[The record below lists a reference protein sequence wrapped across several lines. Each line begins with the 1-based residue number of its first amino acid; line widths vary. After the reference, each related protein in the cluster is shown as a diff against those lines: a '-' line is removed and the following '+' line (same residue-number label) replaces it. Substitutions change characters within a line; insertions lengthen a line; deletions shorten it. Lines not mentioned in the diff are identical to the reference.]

1 MCGIHGFCWKDQDKS
16 IDKMISAA
24 SHRGPDGSGSW
35 GDAHITLGH
44 NLLSI
49 VDSPTL
55 SAQPWKSNDH
65 VMVYNGEV
73 YNYKALKSSLSYDF
87 KTDTDTEV
95 LLAGYEKYGKQFLHK
110 IDGMFAV
117 AIYNVHT
124 KKLLLARDSNG
135 AKPLYYGYLNG
146 KLAFSSEISS
156 LLDIGF
162 ERKVSKEGF
171 RHYFYSGLTA
181 GPVTCFHGITRLAP
195 GQIVEIDLAN
205 GVEFSSNIN
214 NDQVKIYTGSEAD
227 LPHLIQDKFKQA
239 VSSTL
244 MGRRKTGLFLSGG
257 MDSSAILYEMAQ
269 SLGLSPNTF
278 STRFDIPGLDADYN
292 SDANAAKKLADLYKV
307 PHSEVLF
314 NEQNWVDNLDKTVL
328 ALSEPRQGK
337 SYPAYYATN
346 KLLSDAG
353 VVVTLSG
360 DGGDE
365 LLAGYKHYL
374 TFSTFKE
381 RLNSLRLRHRTF
393 RDASKNMT
401 IEDQNDYL
409 MSWIPKGGL
418 TGDSINDF
426 MYIDSLHTLSE
437 DFLVRNDKLGMAFG
451 MESRFPF
458 MCSVFKDF
466 VRGIPGKLKATP
478 SGPKFKFD
486 LHNKRLFRAA
496 YAGKLP
502 AFITKKKKTGWRAPT
517 DAWVIGKE
525 YKPAKNKSPMR
536 DYIRN
541 VLSDKNVRDIF
552 EISSS
557 DIDDRYL
564 NNVLHTG
571 PRKLSGKPSAGPGLG
586 AQKELF
592 TVVMFAA
599 WYKKFKMSF

>member
-1 MCGIHGFCWKDQDKS
+1 MCGIHGFCWKDQNKS
-16 IDKMISAA
+16 IDKMIAA
-24 SHRGPDGSGSW
+24 ARHRGPDGSGSW

-73 YNYKALKSSLSYDF
+73 YNHKELKTSLSYDF

-95 LLAGYEKYGKQFLHK
+95 LLAGYEKYGKQFLHS

-117 AIYNVHT
+117 AIYNVRT
-124 KKLLLARDSNG
+124 KRLLLARDSNG

-162 ERKVSKEGF
+162 ERKVSEEGF
-171 RHYFYSGLTA
+171 KHYFYSGLTA
-181 GPVTCFHGITRLAP
+181 GPVTCFHGITRLVP

-214 NDQVKIYTGSEAD
+214 NDQVKMYTNSESD
-227 LPHLIQDKFKQA
+227 FPYLIRDKFKQA
-239 VSSTL
+239 VSLTL
-244 MGRRKTGLFLSGG
+244 MGRRKMGLFLSGG
-257 MDSSAILYEMAQ
+257 MDSSAILYEMSQ

-278 STRFDIPGLDADYN
+278 STRFDIPGLEADYN
-292 SDANAAKKLADLYKV
+292 SDADAAKRLSDLYGA
-307 PHSEVLF
+307 PHNEVLF
-314 NEQNWVDNLDKTVL
+314 NEQDWVDNLDKAIL
-328 ALSEPRQGK
+328 ALGEPRQGK

-346 KLLSDAG
+346 KLLSDSG

-374 TFSTFKE
+374 SLSTFKD

-401 IEDQNDYL
+401 LEDQHDYL

-426 MYIDSLHTLSE
+426 MYIDSLHTLGE

-451 MESRFPF
+451 MEARFPF
-458 MCSVFKDF
+458 MCNVFKDF
-466 VRGIPGKLKATP
+466 VRGVPGRLKVPPA
-478 SGPKFKFD
+478 GREAKFD
-486 LHNKRLFRAA
+486 LSSKRLLRAA
-496 YAGKLP
+496 YAARLP
-502 AFITKKKKTGWRAPT
+502 DFITKKSKTGWRAPT
-517 DAWVIGKE
+517 DAWVIGTAA
-525 YKPAKNKSPMR
+525 KPANDRSPMR
-536 DYIRN
+536 DYIRS
-541 VLSDKNVRDIF
+541 VLSDKSVRDIF
-552 EISSS
+552 EISAS
-557 DIDDRYL
+557 DIDNKYL
-564 NNVLHTG
+564 NNVLHAG
-571 PRKLSGKPSAGPGLG
+571 PPKPSGKPSSGPGLG

-592 TVVMFAA
+592 TIVMFAA

>member
-1 MCGIHGFCWKDQDKS
+1 MCGIHGFCWKDQNKS

-24 SHRGPDGSGSW
+24 SHRGPDGSGRW

-49 VDSPTL
+49 VDSPIL

-65 VMVYNGEV
+65 VMVYNGEI
-73 YNYKALKSSLSYDF
+73 YNYKELKSSLSYDF

-95 LLAGYEKYGKQFLHK
+95 LLAGYERHGKQFLHK
-110 IDGMFAV
+110 IDSMFAV
-117 AIYNVHT
+117 AIYNIHT

-171 RHYFYSGLTA
+171 KHYFYSGLTA
-181 GPVTCFHGITRLAP
+181 GPITCFHGITRLVP

-205 GVEFSSNIN
+205 GVEFSSNMN
-214 NDQVKIYTGSEAD
+214 NDQVKMYTNSESD
-227 LPHLIQDKFKQA
+227 FPYLIRDKFKQA
-239 VSSTL
+239 VSLTL
-244 MGRRKTGLFLSGG
+244 MGRRKMGLFLSGG
-257 MDSSAILYEMAQ
+257 MDSSAILYEMSQ

-278 STRFDIPGLDADYN
+278 STRFDIPGLEARYN
-292 SDANAAKKLADLYKV
+292 SDADAAKRLSNLYGA
-307 PHSEVLF
+307 PHTEALF
-314 NEQNWVDNLDKTVL
+314 NEQDWVDNLDKAIL
-328 ALSEPRQGK
+328 ALGEPRQGK

-346 KLLSDAG
+346 KLLSDSG

-374 TFSTFKE
+374 SLSTFKE
-381 RLNSLRLRHRTF
+381 RLNSLRIRHRTF
-393 RDASKNMT
+393 RDNSKNIT
-401 IEDQNDYL
+401 LEDQHDYL

-451 MESRFPF
+451 MEARFPF
-458 MCSVFKDF
+458 MCNVFKDF
-466 VRGIPGKLKATP
+466 VRGVPSRLKITP
-478 SGPKFKFD
+478 SSPNFKFD
-486 LHNKRLFRAA
+486 LHNKLLFRAA
-496 YAGKLP
+496 YSGSLP
-502 AFITKKKKTGWRAPT
+502 DFITKKSKTGWRAPT
-517 DAWVIGKE
+517 DDWVIGTE
-525 YKPAKNKSPMR
+525 SKPAKNNAPIR

-541 VLSDKNVRDIF
+541 ALSDKDVIDIF
-552 EISSS
+552 EINPS
-557 DIDDRYL
+557 DIDNKYL

-571 PRKLSGKPSAGPGLG
+571 PSKPSGKPSTGPGLG

-592 TVVMFAA
+592 TIVMFAA

>member
-16 IDKMISAA
+16 IDKMIAA
-24 SHRGPDGSGSW
+24 ARHRGPDGSGSW
-35 GDAHITLGH
+35 GDTHITLGH

-65 VMVYNGEV
+65 VMVYNGEI
-73 YNYKALKSSLSYDF
+73 YNYKELKSSLSYDF

-95 LLAGYEKYGKQFLHK
+95 LLAGYEKHGKQFLHN

-171 RHYFYSGLTA
+171 KHYFYSGLTA
-181 GPVTCFHGITRLAP
+181 GPVTCFHGITRLVP

-214 NDQVKIYTGSEAD
+214 NDQVKIYTGTEAD
-227 LPHLIQDKFKQA
+227 LPYIIQDKFKQA
-239 VSSTL
+239 VSLTL
-244 MGRRKTGLFLSGG
+244 MGRRKIGLFLSGG
-257 MDSSAILYEMAQ
+257 MDSSAILYEMSK
-269 SLGLSPNTF
+269 SLGLNPKTF
-278 STRFDIPGLDADYN
+278 STRFYIPGLDSHYN
-292 SDANAAKKLADLYKV
+292 SDADAAKRLSDLYGA
-307 PHSEVLF
+307 PHTEVLF
-314 NEQNWVDNLDKTVL
+314 NEQDWVDNLDKAIL
-328 ALSEPRQGK
+328 ALGEPRQGK

-346 KLLSDAG
+346 KLLSDSG

-365 LLAGYKHYL
+365 LLAGYKHHL
-374 TFSTFKE
+374 SLSTFKE
-381 RLNSLRLRHRTF
+381 RLNGLRLRHRTF

-401 IEDQNDYL
+401 LEDQHDYL

-426 MYIDSLHTLSE
+426 MYIESLHTLSE
-437 DFLVRNDKLGMAFG
+437 DFLVRNDKLGMSFG
-451 MESRFPF
+451 MEARFPF

-466 VRGIPGKLKATP
+466 VRGIPGHLKVTP
-478 SGPKFKFD
+478 SSPNLKFD

-496 YAGKLP
+496 YAGRLP
-502 AFITKKKKTGWRAPT
+502 DFITNKNKTGWRAPT
-517 DAWVIGKE
+517 DDWVIGTKF
-525 YKPAKNKSPMR
+525 KPAKDKAPMR
-536 DYIRN
+536 DYIRD
-541 VLSDKNVRDIF
+541 VLSDKDIIAIF
-552 EISSS
+552 EINSS
-557 DIDDRYL
+557 DIDDKYL
-564 NNVLHTG
+564 NNVLHAG
-571 PRKLSGKPSAGPGLG
+571 PPKPSGQPSVGPGLG

-592 TVVMFAA
+592 TIVMFAA